1 MESRGHKPKST
12 RVLNKSAAPIQ
23 ISAEQL
29 MREAWE
35 RQDQDS
41 VRAPAQK
48 IGDEEELEDN
58 QFRKRATFENQV
70 RAKRH
75 SMSIWLRYAKWEE
88 SQNEYTRSRS
98 VYERALE
105 IDYKNAG
112 LYLKYAEMEM
122 RAKNINHARN
132 LYDRAVQLLPRT
144 SAIWYKYIMMEQIL
158 HNYIGVRRI
167 YERWMEWEP
176 EENAWKAYISFEMR
190 NGELE
195 LVRSIYQRYVMCH
208 QNTQTFIKYARFE
221 EKQGEIGNARLVY
234 EKALEV
240 LDLQVEQHTALYIA
254 FAEFEV
260 RAKEVERARAIYKFA
275 LDRIPKNMA
284 REIFQ
289 KFIQFEK
296 QHGDKDA
303 IESIIVGKRRFQYEE
318 LLADNA
324 SYDVWFDYIKLEES
338 FGNKDK
344 IREIYERSIAS
355 DNMPPVLEKQYWKR
369 YIYLWINYALFE
381 ELQTKDYARAREI
394 YQTILKIIP
403 HKIFSFNKLWKLFA
417 EFEIRRHNLQAARK
431 IYGNALG
438 LAPSASLY
446 TWYIEM
452 EMQLAEID
460 RCRMIFQ
467 KWLEFEPGN
476 CNAWKKFAELEADP
490 QINEIERA
498 RGILELAVSQ
508 PVLDMPEI
516 VWKAYIDLEIENEE
530 VGRARELYRRLLER
544 TKHVR
549 VWISFAKFEIQN
561 GNIKEARK
569 IYQEAFICLKSPI
582 ELQEQRVM
590 LIESWRDFEEEHGDE
605 QTQLHVKNNM
615 PTRIIKR
622 KKVQNDDGSDS
633 GVQVTYEYVF
643 NDQQNAKAGSKL
655 LEAAKKWK
663 EKKGMQT

>member
-1 MESRGHKPKST
+1 MESGKPRAT

-35 RQDQDS
+35 RQDS
-41 VRAPAQK
+41 ETRAPMQK
-48 IGDEEELEDN
+48 IGDEEELGDY
-58 QFRKRATFENQV
+58 QLKKRTAFENQL

-88 SQNEYTRSRS
+88 SQHEYTRARS
-98 VYERALE
+98 IYERALQV
-105 IDYKNAG
+105 DYKNAG

-122 RAKNINHARN
+122 RTKNINHARN
-132 LYDRAVQLLPRT
+132 LWDRAVQLLPRT
-144 SAIWYKYIMMEQIL
+144 NALWYKYIFMEEQL

-176 EENAWKAYISFEMR
+176 EENAWKAYIAFETR
-190 NGELE
+190 NEELE
-195 LVRSIYQRYVMCH
+195 LVRQVYQRFVMCH
-208 QNTQTFIKYARFE
+208 QNTISFIKYARFE
-221 EKQGEIGNARLVY
+221 EKQGEIANARVVY

-240 LDLQVEQHTALYIA
+240 LDQHVEQHARLYIA
-254 FAEFEV
+254 FGEFEE
-260 RAKEVERARAIYKFA
+260 RAKEIERARAIYKFA

-284 REIFQ
+284 RDIFQ

-303 IESIIVGKRRFQYEE
+303 IELIIVGKRRFQYEE
-318 LLADNA
+318 MLATDNA

-344 IREIYERSIAS
+344 IREVYERSIAS

-381 ELQTKDYARAREI
+381 ELQTKDYERTREI
-394 YQTILKIIP
+394 YQTIMKIIP
-403 HKIFSFNKLWKLFA
+403 HKIFSFNKLWKLYA
-417 EFEIRRHNLQAARK
+417 EFEIRRQNLQGARK
-431 IYGNALG
+431 IYGNAIG
-438 LAPSASLY
+438 MAPSRKIF
-446 TWYIEM
+446 TWYIEL

-460 RCRMIFQ
+460 RCRKIFEA
-467 KWLEFEPGN
+467 WLQFEPSN
-476 CNAWKKFAELEADP
+476 CLAWKKFAELEADP
-490 QINEIERA
+490 QIMEIDRA
-498 RGILELAVSQ
+498 RGILEMAIAQ
-508 PVLDMPEI
+508 PVLDLPE
-516 VWKAYIDLEIENEE
+516 VLWKAYIDFEIENEE
-530 VGRARELYRRLLER
+530 TARARALYRRLLER

-549 VWISFAKFEIQN
+549 VWISFAKFEIVN

-569 IYQEAFICLKSPI
+569 IYQEAFISLKSPA
-582 ELQEQRVM
+582 ELQEQRVL
-590 LIESWRDFEEEHGDE
+590 LIESWRDFEEEFGDP

-622 KKVQNDDGSDS
+622 KKITNEDGTDA
-633 GVQVTYEYVF
+633 GVEEHYEYIF
-643 NDQQNAKAGSKL
+643 NDQKNVKAGSKL
-655 LEAAKKWK
+655 LEAARKWK
-663 EKKGMQT
+663 EQKEMQIQ